1 MKDDPYLNVFCVHF
15 FSMQYF
21 NSGPNF
27 NGSVAP
33 RVGGVAPGMDFCPFQ
48 RDVLVSN
55 NHCIIK

>member
-1 MKDDPYLNVFCVHF
+1 
-15 FSMQYF
+15 MQYF